1 MFHQIKFQFN
11 RNYHYLKIGE
21 TYLIN
26 KYNSDLTYLIF
37 VVQHAFLKKLFTIQW
52 NSVGSKPF
60 SAV

>member
-11 RNYHYLKIGE
+11 RNYHYLKTGE

-37 VVQHAFLKKLFTIQW
+37 IVQHAFLKKTIYD
-52 NSVGSKPF
+52 SVELCG
-60 SAV
+60 